1 MKSSKVVAV
10 RMKLYNI
17 AFNDLRRRKA
27 KMAFLVIGMV
37 IGIATIVALYTIT
50 TAMETEIADKFDQI
64 GANMTIVPHTDDL
77 SLSYG
82 GVSAADVAN
91 NAKELD
97 MSAIPKIMS
106 IKNDENIA
114 IIAPKLLGAMKTD
127 GRDKLVMGVQWENEL
142 RMKRWW
148 KVDGRKP
155 SQSDEILLGAH
166 IARELNKK
174 PGDEVMLNGKEF
186 KVGGVLNE
194 LGGQEDAVIFMDL
207 TVAQQMLGKKDKLS
221 FLEVSALC
229 STCPIEEIVL
239 QISEKLPEAKATAIK
254 EVVQARK
261 DFVDRFS
268 NMALAVSGIVL
279 AIGSLVVL
287 ITMISSV
294 NERTREIG
302 IFRAIGF
309 RQSHVMGIILLE
321 AAVVSI
327 IGGFAGY
334 LIGMGTAKFAAP
346 VIAQMDVAI
355 KWDLFIGLAAIGL
368 ALVIGLLA
376 SLFPAVQ
383 ASRQDPVEALRFI

>member
-1 MKSSKVVAV
+1 
-10 RMKLYNI
+10 MKLYNI
-17 AFNDLRRRKA
+17 ALNDLRRRKA
-27 KMAFLVIGMV
+27 KMVFLVVGMV

-50 TAMETEIADKFDQI
+50 TAMEREIADKFDQI
-64 GANMTIVPHTDDL
+64 GANMTVAPKTDDL

-82 GVSAADVAN
+82 GVSAADVTN

-97 MSAIPKIMS
+97 MSAIDKIRS
-106 IKNDENIA
+106 IKNKENIA
-114 IIAPKLLGAMKTD
+114 TIAPKLLGALKT
-127 GRDKLVMGVQWENEL
+127 GGKDKLVMGVQWENEL

-148 KVDGRKP
+148 KIDGKKP
-155 SQSDEILLGAH
+155 ARAEEVLLGNH
-166 IARELNKK
+166 VARELNKK
-174 PGDEVMLNGKEF
+174 PGDELALGEKKFRVA
-186 KVGGVLNE
+186 GVLRE

-207 TVAQQMLGKKDKLS
+207 ATTQQMLGKKDKLS

-229 STCPIEEIVL
+229 STCPIEEIIR
-239 QISEKLPEAKATAIK
+239 QISDRLPEAQATAIK

-268 NMALAVSGIVL
+268 GMALAVSGIVL

-287 ITMISSV
+287 ITMMSSV

-309 RQSHVMGIILLE
+309 RKSHVMGVILME
-321 AAVVSI
+321 AAVVSV
-327 IGGFAGY
+327 IGGLAGY
-334 LIGMGTAKFAAP
+334 LVGMAAAKFAAP

-355 KWDLFIGLAAIGL
+355 IWDPVIGVAALGLAVVIGLA
-368 ALVIGLLA
+368 A
-376 SLFPAVQ
+376 SLFPAIQ

>member
-1 MKSSKVVAV
+1 
-10 RMKLYNI
+10 MKLYNI
-17 AFNDLRRRKA
+17 ALNDLRRRKA
-27 KMAFLVIGMV
+27 KMAFLVVGMV

-50 TAMETEIADKFDQI
+50 TAMELEIADKFDQI
-64 GANMTIVPHTDDL
+64 GANMTVVPKTDDL

-97 MSAIPKIMS
+97 MSAIQKIRT
-106 IKNDENIA
+106 IKNRENIA
-114 IIAPKLLGAMKTD
+114 TIAPKLLGAMKSG
-127 GRDKLVMGVQWENEL
+127 GRDRLVMGVQWENEL

-148 KVDGRKP
+148 KIDGKKP
-155 SQSDEILLGAH
+155 ARAEELLLGAH
-166 IARELNKK
+166 AARELNKK
-174 PGDEVMLNGKEF
+174 PGDEVALGNKKF
-186 KVGGVLNE
+186 QVAGVIKE
-194 LGGQEDAVIFMDL
+194 LGSQEDAVIFMDL
-207 TVAQQMLGKKDKLS
+207 ATTQQMLGKKDKLS

-229 STCPIEEIVL
+229 STCPIEEIIR

-287 ITMISSV
+287 ITMMSSV

-309 RQSHVMGIILLE
+309 RKSHVIGVILME
-321 AAVVSI
+321 AAVVSV
-327 IGGFAGY
+327 IGGLAGY
-334 LIGMGTAKFAAP
+334 LIGMVTAKFAAP
-346 VIAQMDVAI
+346 AIAQMDVVI
-355 KWDLFIGLAAIGL
+355 KWEPVIGLAAMGLAVVIGL
-368 ALVIGLLA
+368 AA
-376 SLFPAVQ
+376 SLFPAYQ